1 MKSLPFLLLL
11 GLFFPGP
18 LNAAYLNRPEL
29 VDYNFANANICE
41 KTPVRIK
48 FDHENFNPGNVFT
61 VEVGLNGNFS
71 GSSLYTMVGSLAQSG
86 NQQNVFL
93 TVTFP
98 ANIPAGTNFRLRVRG
113 SSPLTYSS
121 QVNEFPFAV
130 SKLQPSDPGFYP
142 TGYWRGYF
150 YRWTPS
156 TTAVITDASGEDIFN
171 PANYLGYITEDSMS
185 FDYNWGSATNAPGT
199 FPDTNR
205 VCGSYRDVFS
215 IRMRRRFVFEE
226 GYYLFGGGADDGF
239 RLSLDGGATWLI
251 SDWGDHSYRGSMHNS
266 GCGIFLTAG
275 TRDVLV
281 EFYENR
287 TDARFRLIFVKTGD
301 PAVSPVSIS
310 SPANG
315 ATICSSS
322 PPVPLVGVPPGA
334 WQWSGPGVN
343 NRGWLN
349 PGVGGT
355 GPRTI
360 TYQTG
365 FAAFGQ
371 NCVKTASITVNIVPG
386 LSAAFTGLDSAY
398 CSSAPPAVLSPQN
411 PGGVFSGPGV
421 SGNQFVPSSAG
432 PGLHR
437 VRHILSTP
445 GGCTDTVDVFV
456 RVQAPLPP
464 LLWLPPA
471 LCVSSPPVTLGSNT
485 PGTFTG
491 PGVSGNTFNPAQANP
506 GSNLILFT
514 SVQGPCSITASGE
527 ILVLL
532 PPDAQIS
539 LPGPAFCLGS
549 AQRVRVVVSPAG
561 GILSGPGLNGDSL
574 SVSGLQAGNYTLRY
588 LAGPE
593 GCRDTAYATFSVN
606 PLPDA
611 SFSGLPDTVCSLSP
625 NLTLIPAV
633 PGGVFSGQGVL
644 PPDQFSPSI
653 LLANNTYRVEYRV
666 GQQGCS
672 NTAERFVFVRPRKK
686 PVVQFPGMKSLYCV
700 GEAAFVPA
708 STPPSRFFLNG
719 QEVTSVNP
727 AQLGPG
733 FHAIRALYFASE
745 SCTDS
750 ASAVF
755 PFQVIAPPVPRLGPD
770 QEVES
775 GETLRLD
782 PGVAGPVYW
791 SSTDP
796 SFLAEPGAGVLQF
809 VPLQDQTITAT
820 TYDANRICLAS
831 DAIQIR
837 VKEKLYFYS
846 FFTPYQ
852 GDGRNDGWIIRGGY
866 PGMKVSIFDRWGKKV
881 YSGTAQGQQ
890 AWDGSGAG
898 EKGGVFFYLVEHP
911 TDPER
916 RWNGWVTVAGK
927 D

>member
-1 MKSLPFLLLL
+1 M
-11 GLFFPGP
+11 GLFFAGS

-29 VDYNFANANICE
+29 VDFNFANAGICE

-71 GSSLYTMVGSLAQSG
+71 GSSLYTMVGSLTQSG

-156 TTAVITDASGEDIFN
+156 TTGVIADATGEDIFN
-171 PANYLGYITEDSMS
+171 PANYLGYISEDSMS
-185 FDYNWGSATNAPGT
+185 FDYNWGNTTNAPGA

-205 VCGSYRDVFS
+205 VCGSYRDFFS
-215 IRMRRRFVFEE
+215 VRMRRRFVFEE

-251 SDWGDHSYRGSMHNS
+251 SDWSDHSYRGSMHNN

-275 TRDVLV
+275 PRDLLV

-301 PAVSPVSIS
+301 PAVDPVSIA

-371 NCVKTASITVNIVPG
+371 NCVKTASITVNVVPG
-386 LSAAFTGLDSAY
+386 LSASFTGLDSAY
-398 CSSAPPAVLSPQN
+398 CTSVPSVVLNPQN

-421 SGNQFVPSSAG
+421 SGNLFVPASAG

-456 RVQAPLPP
+456 RVQSPLPP
-464 LLWLPPA
+464 LLWLPDP
-471 LCVSSPPVTLGSNT
+471 LCVSSPPVAIGANT
-485 PGTFTG
+485 PGTFSG
-491 PGVSGNTFNPAQANP
+491 PGINGNTFNPAQANP
-506 GSNLILFT
+506 GSNTVLFT
-514 SVQGPCSITASGE
+514 SVQGPCTLTASGE
-527 ILVLL
+527 ILVLF
-532 PPDAQIS
+532 PPDAQVS
-539 LPGPAFCLGS
+539 LPLSAFCLGS
-549 AQRVRVVVSPAG
+549 AQRVRVEVSPAG
-561 GILSGPGLNGDSL
+561 GTLSGPGLNADSL
-574 SVSGLQAGNYTLRY
+574 FISGLPAGNYTLRY

-593 GCRDTAYATFSVN
+593 GCRDTAYANFSVN
-606 PLPDA
+606 PVPDA
-611 SFSGLPDTVCSLSP
+611 SFSGLPDTVCSVSP
-625 NLTLIPAV
+625 NLTLIPNV

-644 PPDQFSPSI
+644 APDQFSPSI
-653 LLANNTYRVEYRV
+653 LLENNTYRVEYRV

-672 NTAERFVFVRPRKK
+672 NTAERFVFVRPRNK
-686 PVVQFPGMKSLYCV
+686 PVVQFPEMKSIFCV
-700 GEAAFVPA
+700 GEAAFTPVA
-708 STPPSRFFLNG
+708 SPPSRFFLNG

-727 AQLGPG
+727 AQLGTG
-733 FHAIRALYFASE
+733 FHTLRALHFTSQA
-745 SCTDS
+745 CTDS

-755 PFQVIAPPVPRLGPD
+755 RFQVIAAPVPELGPD
-770 QEVES
+770 REVES
-775 GETLRLD
+775 GEPLRLD
-782 PGVAGPVYW
+782 PGIAGPVYW

-796 SFLAEPGAGVLQF
+796 SFLVEPGIGALQF
-809 VPLQDQTITAT
+809 VPLQDQTVTVRSS
-820 TYDANRICLAS
+820 DANGICFAS
-831 DAIQIR
+831 DAVQIR
-837 VKEKLYFYS
+837 VKEKLVFFS
-846 FFTPYQ
+846 FFTPFQ
-852 GDGRNDGWIIRGGY
+852 GDGKNDSWIIKGGY
-866 PGMKVSIFDRWGKKV
+866 PGMKVSIFDRWGNKV
-881 YSGTAQGQQ
+881 YTGTTQGQQ

-898 EKGGVFFYLVEHP
+898 EKGGVYFYLVEHP

-916 RWNGWVTVAGK
+916 RWSGWITVAAK
-927 D
+927 